1 MPIANQ
7 NLFQYIV
14 LIKSFYARSLSTQQV
29 QVTLIFA
36 NVTNNTAIYITAMRT
51 QNSDQSIG
59 WVRYTIILFDMIA
72 YSGKRI
78 ANYFGNIN
86 CFSNIVLNTSYL
98 VEDAVLD
105 NFGIGDFFINDQ
117 LGGY

>member
-1 MPIANQ
+1 M
-7 NLFQYIV
+7 
-14 LIKSFYARSLSTQQV
+14 

-36 NVTNNTAIYITAMRT
+36 NITNNTAIYITAVRT
-51 QNSDQSIG
+51 QNNDQVIR
-59 WVRYTIILFDMIA
+59 WVQFTIIIFDLIA

-78 ANYFGNIN
+78 ANYVGNIN